1 MSAVTESSAGVR
13 PPGAHGD
20 PQHPDPLPSDH
31 LGFDRLESGSE
42 GLDEPFEI
50 RRRIWLFALLL
61 VVSWALAGGYGWLAH
76 DRDEPYLWGV
86 SGFLALVG
94 LVFARMLRQLR
105 TPLLVAD
112 LHGVRMLGPSGW
124 VGFLWR
130 EMGDIAVERRRGV
143 RHGPRVRVR
152 GIEDDQDLTVSLGLA
167 TNASAPR
174 AEIELARRRNAAS
187 Y

>member
-1 MSAVTESSAGVR
+1 MTESTPTPSPDAGANHV
-13 PPGAHGD
+13 D
-20 PQHPDPLPSDH
+20 LD
-31 LGFDRLESGSE
+31 

-50 RRRIWLFALLL
+50 RRRIWLFLL
-61 VVSWALAGGYGWLAH
+61 VLLVSWALAGAYGWLGY

-86 SGFLALVG
+86 TGGLIVIG
-94 LVFARMLRQLR
+94 LVFARMLRQVR

-112 LHGVRMLGPSGW
+112 LHGVRMLSPSGW

-130 EMGDIAVERRRGV
+130 EMGDIAVERRSL

-152 GIEDDQDLTVSLGLA
+152 GLEDDRDLTVPLGLA
-167 TNASAPR
+167 TNVSAPR
-174 AEIELARRRNAAS
+174 AEIELARRREAAS